1 MVDKPIQIQESWECQ
16 FLIFPINF
24 FQNSHLIPP
33 LFYPRKI
40 FQTKVLEEHNLE
52 LKHVPFKWKKF
63 SLKKKTK
70 KTTHSPVLF
79 SILPQRGENFIVD
92 FHISIDHG
100 LATAGFKSQG
110 SIGPKQQIS
119 CYCPLVSQSRD

>member
-40 FQTKVLEEHNLE
+40 FQTKVLEEHDLE
-52 LKHVPFKWKKF
+52 LKHVPFKWKKI
-63 SLKKKTK
+63 SLKKK
-70 KTTHSPVLF
+70 KTTNSPVLF
-79 SILPQRGENFIVD
+79 SIFIVD

-110 SIGPKQQIS
+110 TIGPEQQIS
-119 CYCPLVSQSRD
+119 CYCLLVCQSQD